1 MRSRMMTL
9 GLFVFG
15 MDTLAYQDF
24 KRSQEWRHPSQA
36 RIGVR
41 PGSQFLGPGDDKITL
56 SGWYSPEISQ
66 GLVSLE
72 TLRTMADM
80 GESWPLIEGTGRIYG
95 FYVIES
101 LEEGRTIFL
110 DNGAAQR
117 TEFTLALKRA
127 ADQRLSASSG
137 QRIDPIGNLISLGL
151 AFLR

>member
-15 MDTLAYQDF
+15 IDTLAYQEF

-36 RIGVR
+36 RVGVR

-56 SGWYSPEISQ
+56 SGWYSPEISR

-72 TLRTMADM
+72 TLRSMADT
-80 GESWPLIEGTGRIYG
+80 GEAWPLIEGTGRIYG

-110 DNGAAQR
+110 DNGASQR
-117 TEFTLALKRA
+117 TEFTLSLKRS
-127 ADQRLSASSG
+127 ADQRIGSTSS
-137 QRIDPIGNLISLGL
+137 QRIDPISNLINLGL

>member
-15 MDTLAYQDF
+15 IDTLAYQEF
-24 KRSQEWRHPSQA
+24 KRSQDWRHPKQA

-41 PGSQFLGPGDDKITL
+41 PGSQFLGPGDDKVTL
-56 SGWYSPEISQ
+56 SGWYSPEISR

-72 TLRTMADM
+72 TLRTMADT
-80 GESWPLIEGTGRIYG
+80 GEAWPLIEGTGRIYG

-117 TEFTLALKRA
+117 TEFTVALLRTG
-127 ADQRLSASSG
+127 DLHIEPVGSR
-137 QRIDPIGNLISLGL
+137 RIDRIGNLINLGL

>member
-15 MDTLAYQDF
+15 IDTLPYQDF

-36 RIGVR
+36 RVGVR

-56 SGWYSPEISQ
+56 SGWYSPEISR
-66 GLVSLE
+66 GLISLE
-72 TLRTMADM
+72 TLRTMAAM

-110 DNGAAQR
+110 DTGAAQR
-117 TEFTLALKRA
+117 TEFTLALKRT
-127 ADQRLSASSG
+127 ADQRMGFAGG
-137 QRIDPIGNLISLGL
+137 QRLDPIGNLISLGL

>member
-72 TLRTMADM
+72 TLRSMADM

-127 ADQRLSASSG
+127 ADQSLSASSG